1 MTHRRVGIALVL
13 LASLVATA
21 VLTIA
26 ASASRSPA
34 ATIVG
39 QGKASPRKSVC
50 GLGTGK
56 KATGK
61 PVNIGA
67 IVTVVPGL
75 NWDEITDNAAA
86 YYNCVNDNGGLNGRP
101 INFIVHV
108 EQINP
113 EQVAAFAKKLI
124 EEEKVVALAGTI
136 DALDCA
142 VNAKYYAEKKF
153 YVIGDGVHDSCYG
166 GTPYHAAINYGPAYS
181 TLGAA
186 QYLVRKGVKG
196 TVVVVS
202 PLGVDAA
209 GTWNKPAIAFLK
221 SKGIKGI
228 DVHDPYPFQ
237 GPQQAQKYVQL
248 AGKGGGVIL
257 DSTTSE
263 TLKVIKAAEAA
274 GIANDVLWAAST
286 PSNDTTF
293 AKEAGKFW
301 NGKFG
306 VNAELT
312 LLQGRGPGRD
322 ALPGR
327 PRQVRRQVGQ
337 VELRSVRIPRRED
350 CDRGPADDPAEQDH
364 CEDRQRGVPQDQ
376 ELAERS
382 ALRPVVLRQAPRAH
396 SEPRGHDSRAEGR
409 QDGAGRGLLQ
419 PRAHHQRA
427 QGRLRGGEE
436 ARAHDREAVP
446 AAPVGTIGGEEH

>member
-1 MTHRRVGIALVL
+1 M
-13 LASLVATA
+13 
-21 VLTIA
+21 
-26 ASASRSPA
+26 
-34 ATIVG
+34 
-39 QGKASPRKSVC
+39 
-50 GLGTGK
+50 
-56 KATGK
+56 
-61 PVNIGA
+61 
-67 IVTVVPGL
+67 
-75 NWDEITDNAAA
+75 
-86 YYNCVNDNGGLNGRP
+86 
-101 INFIVHV
+101 

-113 EQVAAFAKKLI
+113 EQVAAFAKKFI
-124 EEEKVVALAGTI
+124 EEEKVVALVGTI

-166 GTPYHAAINYGPAYS
+166 GTPYHAAINFGPAYS

-248 AGKGGGVIL
+248 AGNGGGVIL

-293 AKEAGKFW
+293 AKEAGSFW
-301 NGKFG
+301 NGKIG

-312 LLQGRGPGRD
+312 LLQGKGPD
-322 ALPGR
+322 ATLYRQVHDKYITKWGQSTFGQFGFLDARVAVETLLTLKPSQLNAKGVNAAFLRIKNWRTDLLCKPWYYGNLPG
-327 PRQVRRQVGQ
+327 
-337 VELRSVRIPRRED
+337 
-350 CDRGPADDPAEQDH
+350 H
-364 CEDRQRGVPQDQ
+364 VPSQ
-376 ELAERS
+376 L
-382 ALRPVVLRQAPRAH
+382 
-396 SEPRGHDSRAEGR
+396 GHHRDAEGR
-409 QDGAGRGLLQ
+409 ADGAEGGRASPSRQ
-419 PRAHHQRA
+419 SPPSSRPP
-427 QGRLRGGEE
+427 
-436 ARAHDREAVP
+436 ARRRRSSS
-446 AAPVGTIGGEEH
+446 

>member
-39 QGKASPRKSVC
+39 QGKASPKKSVC

-86 YYNCVNDNGGLNGRP
+86 YYECVNDNGGLWGRP

-136 DALDCA
+136 DVLDCA

-166 GTPYHAAINYGPAYS
+166 GTPHHAAINYGPAYS

-202 PLGVDAA
+202 PTRGRRCGYLEQARDRVPQVKGHQGHRHPRPVSIPGTAA
-209 GTWNKPAIAFLK
+209 GTE
-221 SKGIKGI
+221 
-228 DVHDPYPFQ
+228 VR
-237 GPQQAQKYVQL
+237 
-248 AGKGGGVIL
+248 
-257 DSTTSE
+257 
-263 TLKVIKAAEAA
+263 AA
-274 GIANDVLWAAST
+274 G
-286 PSNDTTF
+286 
-293 AKEAGKFW
+293 G
-301 NGKFG
+301 
-306 VNAELT
+306 
-312 LLQGRGPGRD
+312 QGRWGHPRLHDLRD
-322 ALPGR
+322 AQG
-327 PRQVRRQVGQ
+327 
-337 VELRSVRIPRRED
+337 D
-350 CDRGPADDPAEQDH
+350 
-364 CEDRQRGVPQDQ
+364 
-376 ELAERS
+376 
-382 ALRPVVLRQAPRAH
+382 
-396 SEPRGHDSRAEGR
+396 
-409 QDGAGRGLLQ
+409 
-419 PRAHHQRA
+419 
-427 QGRLRGGEE
+427 QGR
-436 ARAHDREAVP
+436 
-446 AAPVGTIGGEEH
+446 

>member
-1 MTHRRVGIALVL
+1 MRSKKRLGSALFACCLAAL
-13 LASLVATA
+13 LVTAWVTGASGSRA
-21 VLTIA
+21 A
-26 ASASRSPA
+26 AS
-34 ATIVG
+34 IVG
-39 QGKASPRKSVC
+39 QGKASPKRSVC

-136 DALDCA
+136 DVLDCA
-142 VNAKYYAEKKF
+142 VNGAYYKSKGF

-166 GTPYHAAINYGPAYS
+166 GTPYHAAINFGPAYS

-228 DVHDPYPFQ
+228 DIHDPYPFQ

-274 GIANDVLWAAST
+274 GIANDVLWAGST

-293 AKEAGKFW
+293 AKGAGKFW

-312 LLQGRGPGRD
+312 LLQGRGPD
-322 ALPGR
+322 ATLYRAVHDKYVDKWGKSSFGQFGFLDARIAVEALLTIPPNKITAKTANAAFLKIKNFRSDLLCGPWYYGTLPGHV
-327 PRQVRRQVGQ
+327 PSHAGMTVVPKDGKMVQ
-337 VELRSVRIPRRED
+337 
-350 CDRGPADDPAEQDH
+350 AEA
-364 CEDRQRGVPQDQ
+364 CFN
-376 ELAERS
+376 L
-382 ALRPVVLRQAPRAH
+382 
-396 SEPRGHDSRAEGR
+396 
-409 QDGAGRGLLQ
+409 
-419 PRAHHQRA
+419 
-427 QGRLRGGEE
+427 
-436 ARAHDREAVP
+436 
-446 AAPVGTIGGEEH
+446 APVTAALKAAYAAEKKFGLTSGTPFPAPAWQRKKPR